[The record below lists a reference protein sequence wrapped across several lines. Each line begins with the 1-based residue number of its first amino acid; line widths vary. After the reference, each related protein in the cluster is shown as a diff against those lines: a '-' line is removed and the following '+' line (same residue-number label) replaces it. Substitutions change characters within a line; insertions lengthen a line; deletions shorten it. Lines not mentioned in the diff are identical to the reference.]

1 MAKASSE
8 KTSRVKGKAR
18 KRSHLRPPDTEE
30 RRDGFN
36 LEKRGL
42 FLAKIAEGKSIS
54 TACAL
59 IGIVDSTFYEWKTAG
74 AAWHGKEVHSRK
86 KPTKTHGDFYL
97 AFKAA
102 EAEASERY
110 LELAEAHAKADPR
123 TAVEMLKVFDDRFS
137 GNRAAARIRRLNEEK
152 ARQELKLLRAKV
164 KVAEAV
170 EKGGGSAVFLGVAA
184 LLEMPCFSEAFKAEL
199 SEAMVSGKIIAA
211 AARDLAGEPAIG
223 EGA

>member
-1 MAKASSE
+1 MAKARAEKSSQG
-8 KTSRVKGKAR
+8 KGKAK
-18 KRSHLRPPDTEE
+18 KRRRPTPPGTES

-36 LEKRGL
+36 IEKRGL
-42 FLAKIAEGKSIS
+42 FLAKIAEGKSIP

-59 IGIVDSTFYEWKTAG
+59 IGIVDSTFYEWKAAG
-74 AAWHGKEVHSRK
+74 AAWHGKDVHSRK

-110 LELAEAHAKADPR
+110 LELAESHAKSDPR

-137 GNRAAARIRRLNEEK
+137 GRRAAARDRRLNEEMK
-152 ARQELKLLRAKV
+152 RQELKLLRAKV

-184 LLEMPCFSEAFKAEL
+184 LLEMPFFSDGWKAEL
-199 SEAMVSGKIIAA
+199 SEAMVSGKIVAA

-223 EGA
+223 EA